1 MAGGVCLGMSRILRE
16 VNISNPGEPKRSYHL
31 REVNDVIAF
40 VLNLER
46 PIISSVLEINEES
59 RSIDL
64 DVRPHERA
72 YVLRRRQS
80 DVDYTDVFHIDSGG
94 PSICKLPPP
103 PECSILP
110 TIWR

>member
-1 MAGGVCLGMSRILRE
+1 MAGGVCLGVGGILRGL
-16 VNISNPGEPKRSYHL
+16 NITNPGEPRRSYHL

-40 VLNLER
+40 VLNLEW
-46 PIISSVLEINEES
+46 PIISSVLKINEES

-64 DVRPHERA
+64 YVRPHERA

-80 DVDYTDVFHIDSGG
+80 DVDYTNVFHIDSGG

-103 PECSILP
+103 PECSILL